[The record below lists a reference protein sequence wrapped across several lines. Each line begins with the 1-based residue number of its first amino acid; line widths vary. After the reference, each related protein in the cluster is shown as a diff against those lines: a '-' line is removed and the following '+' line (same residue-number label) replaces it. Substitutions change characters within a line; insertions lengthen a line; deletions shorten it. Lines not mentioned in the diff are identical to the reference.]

1 MYILFVDSCFQG
13 TQQAYSNPNL
23 SQTAQ
28 NPARFFENNI
38 FAHLLIAV
46 PGYMRKNVKP
56 CLLIKRRVTSKSVGK
71 RICNVLCAV
80 TRDPLS
86 NTL

>member
-38 FAHLLIAV
+38 FAHLLIAQCAWLYAKKCKALSTHQKSRHFKERGKTNLQC
-46 PGYMRKNVKP
+46 PMCGH
-56 CLLIKRRVTSKSVGK
+56 KR
-71 RICNVLCAV
+71 
-80 TRDPLS
+80 PPQ
-86 NTL
+86 